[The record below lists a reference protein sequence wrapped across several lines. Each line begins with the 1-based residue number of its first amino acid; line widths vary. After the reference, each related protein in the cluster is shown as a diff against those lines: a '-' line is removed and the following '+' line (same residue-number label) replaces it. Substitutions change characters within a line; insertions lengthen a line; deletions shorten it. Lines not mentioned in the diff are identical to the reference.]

1 MTGSVR
7 KAKTVIHDHLHLTP
21 ASILD
26 QDLYWKISLTPK
38 RAGLILTEKA
48 KESHKA
54 SDFNVAGQLKL
65 SKLEG
70 FHELFFSDPPTD
82 TIKIQCELFGDAS
95 LEIIDP
101 TGVTVE
107 GFMDQVN
114 TLYVHQFS
122 FFTLQNTESD
132 FGRSSFTESPKE
144 KREAKGKDVN
154 LPLHYFD
161 ETSC

>member
-65 SKLEG
+65 SKFEG
-70 FHELFFSDPPTD
+70 FNELFFSDPPTD
-82 TIKIQCELFGDAS
+82 TIKIQLR
-95 LEIIDP
+95 II
-101 TGVTVE
+101 
-107 GFMDQVN
+107 
-114 TLYVHQFS
+114 
-122 FFTLQNTESD
+122 
-132 FGRSSFTESPKE
+132 R
-144 KREAKGKDVN
+144 
-154 LPLHYFD
+154 
-161 ETSC
+161 